1 MDDPPVARQEGCGEG
16 WLVRW
21 TQKLTAELHGHS
33 PAGPVQGLG
42 PRQRQRVAQGPWTRS
57 CAVTT
62 VEGPPP
68 RALGPGLL
76 RLSTGWASQ
85 GPIPHPNPGSR
96 PWHGK
101 TTQPLWAA
109 SGCGS
114 SQGAHAGPRGAGEPL
129 GQPPGAWRGSRVLP
143 LEQSKAHCSGRWK
156 PPGGAGESSL
166 AAVAMSHWWAGGPES
181 PGLSPT
187 SALGLCGQVTCREEG

>member
-114 SQGAHAGPRGAGEPL
+114 SQGAHAGGRGEQGSPWVSRQGRGGVRASCPL
-129 GQPPGAWRGSRVLP
+129 SRARP
-143 LEQSKAHCSGRWK
+143 T
-156 PPGGAGESSL
+156 
-166 AAVAMSHWWAGGPES
+166 AAAGGSHQVAPES
-181 PGLSPT
+181 LVWRLWPCPT
-187 SALGLCGQVTCREEG
+187 GGQEDPRALGSAPPLPWASAGR